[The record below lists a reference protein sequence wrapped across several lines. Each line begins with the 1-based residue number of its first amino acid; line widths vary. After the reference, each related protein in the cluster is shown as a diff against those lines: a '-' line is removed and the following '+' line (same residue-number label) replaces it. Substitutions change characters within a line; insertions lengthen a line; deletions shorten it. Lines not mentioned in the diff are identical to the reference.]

1 METNTLNITE
11 EELNTISLQFSEKEY
26 ESEGED
32 YNYCDIGLIQQ
43 DACKYGFEEG
53 YKKAI
58 ASLPT
63 LLKEHGE
70 LKAAYKKL
78 LFWIKDCDI
87 VETIEDIDT
96 EFGKELAE
104 LCNTGYEL
112 LSKSTSTQ
120 V

>member
-1 METNTLNITE
+1 METNTLNITQGKW
-11 EELNTISLQFSEKEY
+11 ELNCNPFSCTITVKENHGWKVIATCTDD
-26 ESEGED
+26 S
-32 YNYCDIGLIQQ
+32 GLVKEMQANAQ
-43 DACKYGFEEG
+43 
-53 YKKAI
+53 AI